1 MNTIIENALN
11 EIENRLIAETPVFLK
26 SGQSNHQYLL
36 TGLVKEISDR
46 VDEIAVDVLNEKN
59 INMSE
64 VDGDS
69 SDHFYSCL
77 EKYPIE
83 MTKIIIKKILGDP
96 NRN

>member
-1 MNTIIENALN
+1 MPTRNNALD
-11 EIENRLIAETPVFLK
+11 EIESRIVAETPVFVK
-26 SGQSNHQYLL
+26 SGQFSNQYLL
-36 TGLVKEISDR
+36 TGLIKEIRDR

-69 SDHFYSCL
+69 SDLFYSCL

-96 NRN
+96 GRN